1 MIFYFRENIIHTTPD
16 NKRDIRLHPSWLCA
30 IRYIGTPRN
39 NDYVIIPILLSI
51 LLYHYTYYIMLKRR
65 STSLP
70 TSFPADP
77 LTSVIRNNYYYYNE
91 RECYILYLL
100 YSYINRWSRGNPRRS
115 VKSPYWHYANF
126 GIVSLPAPQTHASGT
141 YGGVRYHGGQLKKNQ
156 PCYRCVLIFKI

>member
-16 NKRDIRLHPSWLCA
+16 NKRDIRLHPLWLCA

-91 RECYILYLL
+91 RECYT
-100 YSYINRWSRGNPRRS
+100 YIIFIIFIHKDGRVGIHVVPSSHRIDIMQTSVLFRYQRPKHTPR
-115 VKSPYWHYANF
+115 VPTVVCAITEAN
-126 GIVSLPAPQTHASGT
+126 
-141 YGGVRYHGGQLKKNQ
+141 
-156 PCYRCVLIFKI
+156 